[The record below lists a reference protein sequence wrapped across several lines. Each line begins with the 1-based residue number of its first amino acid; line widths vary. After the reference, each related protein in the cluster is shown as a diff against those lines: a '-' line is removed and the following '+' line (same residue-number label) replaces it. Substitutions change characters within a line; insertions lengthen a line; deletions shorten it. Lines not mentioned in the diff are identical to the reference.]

1 MNTTDFDRFF
11 LNDSEAG
18 IQSFQH
24 IIVET
29 KQLLSKFYKGNS
41 DAFNGVLPAEI
52 EKEINELTLTSSD
65 GEKPVTVLNDV
76 LEKIVRNSIHV
87 SHPTSMG
94 HLHCP
99 PLIPAI
105 AAEMIIGTLNQSM
118 DSWDQSSTATY
129 LEERLIKWVSNKLA
143 LPSSADGT
151 FTSGGTQSNY
161 MGLLLAR
168 DFFCNKRWGW
178 NVKAQGLPPE
188 SHKLRILCSEDAHFT
203 VKKSAF
209 QLGLGE
215 QAVVT
220 IETDECKKLNTAK
233 LMEEIE
239 RLKSGGLIP
248 MCVVATAGTTDFG
261 SIDPIQEVAAIAQ
274 NHGLWLHVDAAYG
287 GALLLSKKH
296 FHKLAGIEQAD
307 SITIDFHK
315 QFYQPISCG
324 AFFVKDRANFKYIA
338 HHADYLNPEND
349 EEDGLVHLVSKSVQ
363 TTRRFDALKLFM
375 SLRIVGEKNFANMI
389 DYTLHLAKQAAGVM
403 DQHPQIE
410 VCNIKPEIN
419 AIVFRFNDAASDSL
433 NELNT
438 YIYKKILYTGTALV
452 AKTKVK
458 DEVFLKFTLLNP
470 RTTIVDIED
479 ILHSISQF
487 AAEYEN
493 RGITQ

>member
-11 LNDSEAG
+11 LNDSETG
-18 IQSFQH
+18 IQSFNHIVLEAQH
-24 IIVET
+24 
-29 KQLLSKFYKGNS
+29 LLSNFYKSNTN
-41 DAFNGVLPAEI
+41 AFNGSAPKEI
-52 EKEINELTLTSSD
+52 EKEIQKLSLTSKD
-65 GEKPVTVLNDV
+65 GDNPITVLEDV
-76 LEKIVRNSIHV
+76 LKKIVNNSIHV
-87 SHPTSMG
+87 SHQTSMG

-105 AAEMIIGTLNQSM
+105 AAELIIGALNQSM

-129 LEERLIKWVSNKLA
+129 LEERLIKWVSEKLT
-143 LPSSADGT
+143 LPPMSDGT

-168 DFFCNKRWGW
+168 DWFCDKRWNW
-178 NVKAQGLPPE
+178 NVKIQGLPTE
-188 SHKLRILCSEDAHFT
+188 FHKLRILCSESAHFT

-220 IETDECKKLNTAK
+220 VPTDSNKKINTAK
-233 LMEEIE
+233 LTEEIE
-239 RLKSGGLIP
+239 RLKTGGLIP

-261 SIDPIQEVAAIAQ
+261 SIDPIPEIAEIAE

-287 GALLLSKKH
+287 GALMLSQKH

-324 AFFVKDRANFKYIA
+324 AFFVKNKESFRYLA

-389 DYTLHLAKQAAGVM
+389 DYTLHLASQAAGVM
-403 DQHPQIE
+403 EHNEDIE
-410 VCNIKPEIN
+410 VCNRNPEIN
-419 AIVFRFNDAASDSL
+419 AIVFRYRGGIIEKL
-433 NELNT
+433 NELNMF
-438 YIYKKILYTGTALV
+438 IYKKILQTGTALI

-458 DEVFLKFTLLNP
+458 GQVFLKFTLLNP

-479 ILHSISQF
+479 VLHSISQF

>member
-1 MNTTDFDRFF
+1 MNMTDFDRFF
-11 LNDSEAG
+11 LNDSEQG
-18 IQSFQH
+18 LKSFEH
-24 IIVET
+24 IAYET
-29 KQLLSKFYKGNS
+29 QRRLSQFYKNNT
-41 DAFNGVLPAEI
+41 DAYTGLVPKEI
-52 EKEINELTLTSSD
+52 ENELNALALTSSEGD
-65 GEKPVTVLNDV
+65 DPTTVLDDV
-76 LEKIVRNSIHV
+76 LTKIVENSIHV
-87 SHPTSMG
+87 SHPTSIG

-105 AAEMIIGTLNQSM
+105 AAELIIGALNQSM

-129 LEERLIKWVSNKLA
+129 LEERLIKWVSEKLD
-143 LPSSADGT
+143 LTSSADGT

-168 DFFCNKRWGW
+168 DRFCDKQWGW
-178 NVKAQGLPPE
+178 NVKMQGLPPE

-220 IETDECKKLNTAK
+220 VPTDTNKKMNTCKLT
-233 LMEEIE
+233 EEIE
-239 RLKSGGLIP
+239 RLIAAGLLP
-248 MCVVATAGTTDFG
+248 MCIVATAGTTDFG
-261 SIDPIQEVAAIAQ
+261 SIDPIPEVTEIAEK
-274 NHGLWLHVDAAYG
+274 HGLWLHVDAAYG
-287 GALLLSKKH
+287 GALMLSQKH
-296 FHKLAGIEQAD
+296 SHKLAGIEQAD

-324 AFFVKDRANFKYIA
+324 AFFVKNKESFRYLA

-375 SLRIVGEKNFANMI
+375 SLRIVGEKNFASMI
-389 DYTLHLAKQAAGVM
+389 DYTLHLASQAAGVM
-403 DQHPQIE
+403 DHKDNLE
-410 VCNIKPEIN
+410 VCNKTPEIN
-419 AIVFRFNDAASDSL
+419 AIVFRYSGGSFDKL

-438 YIYKKILYTGTALV
+438 FIYKKILHTGTALV

-458 DEVFLKFTLLNP
+458 DQVFLKFTLLNP

>member
-11 LNDSEAG
+11 LNNSEAG
-18 IQSFQH
+18 LRNFQH
-24 IIVET
+24 IVFET
-29 KQLLSKFYKGNS
+29 QHLLSQFYKNNT
-41 DAFNGVLPAEI
+41 DAFNGKHPHDI
-52 EKEINELTLTSSD
+52 EKEINALSITSND
-65 GEKPVTVLNDV
+65 GEDPFAV
-76 LEKIVRNSIHV
+76 LEDIQERIVKNSIHV
-87 SHPTSMG
+87 SHPTSIG

-99 PLIPAI
+99 PLVPAI
-105 AAEMIIGTLNQSM
+105 AAELIIGALNQSM
-118 DSWDQSSTATY
+118 DSWDQSSAATY
-129 LEERLIKWVSNKLA
+129 LEEKLIHWVSDKLK
-143 LPSSADGT
+143 LPHTADGT

-168 DFFCNKRWGW
+168 DHFCDKEWNW
-178 NVKAQGLPPE
+178 NVKVKGLPPE
-188 SHKLRILCSEDAHFT
+188 AHKMRILCSGDAHFT

-220 IETDECKKLNTAK
+220 IETDHNKKMNANVLN
-233 LMEEIE
+233 EEIQ
-239 RLKSGGLIP
+239 RLKSEGLYP

-261 SIDPIQEVAAIAQ
+261 SIDPIQDIAQ
-274 NHGLWLHVDAAYG
+274 LAKKNLWLHVDAAYG
-287 GALLLSKKH
+287 GALMLSKKH
-296 FHKLAGIEQAD
+296 SNKLAGIEQAD

-324 AFFVKDRANFKYIA
+324 AFFVKNKENFRYVA

-349 EEDGLVHLVSKSVQ
+349 EEDVLVHLVSKSVQ

-375 SLRIVGEKNFANMI
+375 SLRIVGEKNFASMI
-389 DYTLHLAKQAAGVM
+389 DYTLHLAEQTVKVM
-403 DQHPQIE
+403 SQKSNFE
-410 VCNIKPEIN
+410 VCNQNPEIN
-419 AIVFRFNDAASDSL
+419 AVVFRYKNDNPETQNDI
-433 NELNT
+433 NT
-438 YIYKKILYTGTALV
+438 FIYKKLLHTGTALV

-458 DEVFLKFTLLNP
+458 DQVFLKFTLLNP

-479 ILHSISQF
+479 ILHSIIQF

>member
-11 LNDSEAG
+11 LNNSEAG
-18 IQSFQH
+18 MQSFQH
-24 IIVET
+24 IVFET
-29 KQLLSKFYKGNS
+29 QHLLSRFYQNNT
-41 DAFNGVLPAEI
+41 DAYNGKLPQDI
-52 EKEINELTLTSSD
+52 EKEILTMPLASKEGD
-65 GEKPVTVLNDV
+65 DPFIVLKDV
-76 LEKIVRNSIHV
+76 QEWIVKNSIHV
-87 SHPTSMG
+87 SHPTSIG

-99 PLIPAI
+99 PLVPAI
-105 AAEMIIGTLNQSM
+105 AAELIIGALNQSM
-118 DSWDQSSTATY
+118 DSWDQSSAATY
-129 LEERLIKWVSNKLA
+129 LEERLINWVNEKLD
-143 LPSSADGT
+143 LPKTADGT

-168 DFFCNKRWGW
+168 DHFCDKEWYW
-178 NVKAQGLPPE
+178 NVKVEGLPPE
-188 SHKLRILCSEDAHFT
+188 AHKMRILCSEDAHFT

-220 IETDECKKLNTAK
+220 IKTDHNKKMNSDVLVT
-233 LMEEIE
+233 EIK
-239 RLKSGGLIP
+239 RLKSEGLFP

-261 SIDPIQEVAAIAQ
+261 SIDPILDIAEIAQ
-274 NHGLWLHVDAAYG
+274 SHNLWLHVDAAYG
-287 GALLLSKKH
+287 GALMLSEKY
-296 FHKLAGIEQAD
+296 FNRLAGIAQAD

-324 AFFVKDRANFKYIA
+324 AFFVKNKENFRYVA

-349 EEDGLVHLVSKSVQ
+349 EVDGLVHLVSKSVQ

-375 SLRIVGEKNFANMI
+375 SLRIIGEKNFASMI
-389 DYTLHLAKQAAGVM
+389 DYTLHLA
-403 DQHPQIE
+403 DQTVKVISQKEKFE
-410 VCNIKPEIN
+410 VCNKNPEIN
-419 AIVFRFNDAASDSL
+419 AVVFRYKNDNHETW

-438 YIYKKILYTGTALV
+438 FIYKKLLHTGTALV

-458 DEVFLKFTLLNP
+458 GQTFLKFTLLNP

>member
-11 LNDSEAG
+11 LNDSEMG
-18 IQSFQH
+18 LQSFQH
-24 IIVET
+24 IVFET
-29 KQLLSKFYKGNS
+29 QHLLSQFYKRNS
-41 DAFNGVLPAEI
+41 DAYNGLFPKVI
-52 EKEINELTLTSSD
+52 ENEINGLSITSSD
-65 GEKPVTVLNDV
+65 GDDPFTVLEDV
-76 LEKIVRNSIHV
+76 FTKIVKNSIHV

-105 AAEMIIGTLNQSM
+105 AAELIIGALNQSM

-129 LEERLIKWVSNKLA
+129 VEERLIKWVSEKLA

-168 DFFCNKRWGW
+168 DRFCDQRWDW
-178 NVKAQGLPPE
+178 NVKMQGLPPE

-215 QAVVT
+215 QAVVKVP
-220 IETDECKKLNTAK
+220 TDSNKKMNTAQ
-233 LMEEIE
+233 LAEEIE
-239 RLKSGGLIP
+239 RLKTGGLIP

-261 SIDPIQEVAAIAQ
+261 SIDPIPEIAEIAENQ
-274 NHGLWLHVDAAYG
+274 GLWLHVDAAYG
-287 GALLLSKKH
+287 GALMLSQKH
-296 FHKLAGIEQAD
+296 FQKLAGIEQAD

-324 AFFVKDRANFKYIA
+324 AFFVKNKESFRYLA

-349 EEDGLVHLVSKSVQ
+349 EDDGLVHLVSKSVQ

-389 DYTLHLAKQAAGVM
+389 DYTLHLTSQAAGVM
-403 DQHPQIE
+403 GHNDEIE
-410 VCNIKPEIN
+410 VCNKNPEIN
-419 AIVFRFNDAASDSL
+419 AIVFRYRGGNPEKL

-438 YIYKKILYTGTALV
+438 FIYKRILHTGTALV

-458 DEVFLKFTLLNP
+458 DQVFLKFTLLNP

>member
-11 LNDSEAG
+11 LNDSGAG
-18 IQSFQH
+18 IQSFQQT
-24 IIVET
+24 ILET
-29 KQLLSKFYKGNS
+29 QHLLSGFYKDNS
-41 DAFNGVLPAEI
+41 DAYNGLFPTEI
-52 EKEINELTLTSSD
+52 ETEINELSLTSSD
-65 GEKPVTVLNDV
+65 GEEPLTVLKDV
-76 LEKIVRNSIHV
+76 MEKIVRNSIHV

-105 AAEMIIGTLNQSM
+105 AAELIIGALNQSM

-129 LEERLIKWVSNKLA
+129 LEERLIKWVSNKLI
-143 LPSSADGT
+143 LSSSADGT

-168 DFFCNKRWGW
+168 DFFCDKRWGW
-178 NVKAQGLPPE
+178 NVKVHGLPPE

-220 IETDECKKLNTAK
+220 VETDEHKKMNTAK
-233 LMEEIE
+233 LREEIE
-239 RLKSGGLIP
+239 RLRSGGLVP
-248 MCVVATAGTTDFG
+248 MCIVATAGTTDFG

-296 FHKLAGIEQAD
+296 FHKLTGIERAD

-349 EEDGLVHLVSKSVQ
+349 EQDGLVHLVSKSVQ

-375 SLRIVGEKNFANMI
+375 SLRIVGEKNFASMI
-389 DYTLHLAKQAAGVM
+389 DYTLHLANQAAGVM
-403 DQHPQIE
+403 DQNPQIE
-410 VCNIKPEIN
+410 VCNVNPEIN
-419 AIVFRFNDAASDSL
+419 AIVFRYTDAATDSL
-433 NELNT
+433 DELNT
-438 YIYKKILYTGTALV
+438 YIYKKILHTRTALV

-479 ILHSISQF
+479 ILHSITQF

>member
-11 LNDSEAG
+11 LNNSEAS

-24 IIVET
+24 IVSET
-29 KQLLSKFYKGNS
+29 QNLLSQFYKSNT
-41 DAFNGVLPAEI
+41 DAFNGKKPHDI
-52 EKEINELTLTSSD
+52 EKVINALSLTSQE
-65 GEKPVTVLNDV
+65 GEDSFTVLEDV
-76 LEKIVRNSIHV
+76 QEWIVKNSIHV

-99 PLIPAI
+99 PLVPAI
-105 AAEMIIGTLNQSM
+105 TAELIIGALNQSM
-118 DSWDQSSTATY
+118 DSWDQSSAATY
-129 LEERLIKWVSNKLA
+129 LEERMIRWVSEKLD
-143 LPSSADGT
+143 LPKTSDGT

-168 DFFCNKRWGW
+168 DHFCDKQWKW
-178 NVKAQGLPPE
+178 DVKVKGLPPE
-188 SHKLRILCSEDAHFT
+188 AHKMRILCSEDAHFT

-220 IETDECKKLNTAK
+220 IETDHNKKMNTSA
-233 LMEEIE
+233 LEEE
-239 RLKSGGLIP
+239 VKRLKFEGLFP

-261 SIDPIQEVAAIAQ
+261 SIDPIQDISEIALK
-274 NHGLWLHVDAAYG
+274 HKLWLHVDAAYG
-287 GALLLSKKH
+287 GALMLSEKH
-296 FHKLAGIEQAD
+296 VQKLVGMEQAD

-324 AFFVKDRANFKYIA
+324 AFFVKNKKSFGYLA

-389 DYTLHLAKQAAGVM
+389 DYTLHLA
-403 DQHPQIE
+403 DQTVKVLSRKENFE
-410 VCNIKPEIN
+410 VCNMSPDIN
-419 AIVFRFNDAASDSL
+419 AVVFRCVDGATENL

-438 YIYKKILYTGTALV
+438 FIYKKVLHTGTALI

-458 DEVFLKFTLLNP
+458 DQVFLKFTLLNP